1 MPTPTESLI
10 GAYRNCQERN
20 CTKEQLESFL
30 DRAKTQ
36 WAGNDQMQV
45 TINELQKQI

>member
-10 GAYRNCQERN
+10 GAFQNCKNRN

-36 WAGNDQMQV
+36 FAGNEGMQSIIAHLQDQ
-45 TINELQKQI
+45 I

>member
-30 DRAKTQ
+30 DRAKVQ
-36 WAGNDQMQV
+36 FAGNEGMQSM
-45 TINELQKQI
+45 IAELQKQI

>member
-10 GAYRNCQERN
+10 SSFLNCVYRK

-30 DRAKTQ
+30 ERARIK
-36 WAGNDQMQV
+36 WAGNDRMQG
-45 TINELQKQI
+45 TIDELQKQI

>member
-10 GAYRNCQERN
+10 GAFHNCKGRN
-20 CTKEQLESFL
+20 CTKEQLESFI

-36 WAGNDQMQV
+36 WAGNDQMQA
-45 TINELQKQI
+45 TIDQLQQQI